1 MAMKQVVL
9 SLLIATIASAQQP
22 DNTERNKRDRDG
34 TTMTAEKQGN
44 SKADMDLLARIRRSI
59 TKDKTLSTTAH
70 NVKIIV
76 NEGHVWLRGPVPSEA
91 ERDRIT
97 ALARQNTNGQNIT
110 SLLEVIKG
118 EK

>member
-1 MAMKQVVL
+1 MAMKHIAF
-9 SLLIATIASAQQP
+9 SLLIATIGWAQQP

-44 SKADMDLLARIRRSI
+44 SKADTDLVAKIRRSI
-59 TKDKTLSTTAH
+59 TKDKTLSTTAQ

-91 ERDRIT
+91 ERDRVIE
-97 ALARQNTNGQNIT
+97 LAKQNSNEKAVT
-110 SLLEVIKG
+110 SFLEVVKG
-118 EK
+118 DK